1 MPENIREKLFELR
14 DHKYREFSAGLIPGA
29 DNIIGVR
36 LPALRGMAKE
46 IAKGDWRQYLAHAP
60 AEYHEEI
67 MLKGF
72 VIGYVKTE
80 TEERLKY
87 IAEFIPLIDNW
98 GVCDSVCS
106 GIRVTAESTERIW
119 DFINGYI
126 DSEKEFEVRF
136 AVIMLLS
143 ISSIKSISAW
153 SLTGWMQRIIRVTTL
168 RWQ

>member
-67 MLKGF
+67 MLKG
-72 VIGYVKTE
+72 VCH
-80 TEERLKY
+80 RLCKKQKQKK
-87 IAEFIPLIDNW
+87 D
-98 GVCDSVCS
+98 
-106 GIRVTAESTERIW
+106 
-119 DFINGYI
+119 
-126 DSEKEFEVRF
+126 
-136 AVIMLLS
+136 
-143 ISSIKSISAW
+143 
-153 SLTGWMQRIIRVTTL
+153 
-168 RWQ
+168 